1 MTEVVAG
8 TRETAG
14 RSAEFWGYLMWG
26 LAALA
31 IAAPELA
38 SIFGLGDWP
47 TISATVGHLESAHSW
62 VRLIV
67 AFVIV
72 VLGYYAVPQLIM
84 HPEAPQITPTGRQV
98 TANGRA
104 TRDAGAVRYH
114 GLGGYLVLALAGLV
128 VGVVFAAGARHIHP
142 GTFVGAYVMYG
153 LIAVLWVI
161 VPSAL
166 AMFFAREV
174 PFPTLFRTVGYL
186 ERRAHPL
193 AAVLLALLVILLLHL
208 TLYPWPRFGS

>member
-1 MTEVVAG
+1 MTEVVPDVREAG
-8 TRETAG
+8 G

-31 IAAPELA
+31 IAGPELA
-38 SIFGLGDWP
+38 SVFRLGDWP

-67 AFVIV
+67 TFVIV

-84 HPEAPQITPTGRQV
+84 HPETKQAVLAGRQC
-98 TANGRA
+98 TANGRY
-104 TRDAGAVRYH
+104 TRDASAVRSE
-114 GLGGYLVLALAGLV
+114 GMGGYLVLAVAALV
-128 VGVVFAAGARHIHP
+128 VGVIFAAGARHIHS

-161 VPSAL
+161 VPSVLAL
-166 AMFFAREV
+166 FFGREV
-174 PFPTLFRTVGYL
+174 PFPTLFRTIGYL
-186 ERRAHPL
+186 ERRAHPV

>member
-8 TRETAG
+8 ARETGG

-31 IAAPELA
+31 VAGPELA
-38 SIFGLGDWP
+38 AVFKVGDWP

-62 VRLIV
+62 VRLV
-67 AFVIV
+67 VTFVIV

-84 HPEAPQITPTGRQV
+84 HPDVKQDMLAGRQC
-98 TANGRA
+98 TANGRV
-104 TRDAGAVRYH
+104 TRDAEAVRSD
-114 GLGGYLVLALAGLV
+114 GTGGYLVVAVAGLV
-128 VGVVFAAGARHIHP
+128 VGVVFAVSARHIHP
-142 GTFVGAYVMYG
+142 GTFVGAYVVYG
-153 LIAVLWVI
+153 LVAVLWVV
-161 VPSAL
+161 VPSVL

-174 PFPTLFRTVGYL
+174 PFPTLFRTIGYL

-208 TLYPWPRFGS
+208 TLYPWPTFRS